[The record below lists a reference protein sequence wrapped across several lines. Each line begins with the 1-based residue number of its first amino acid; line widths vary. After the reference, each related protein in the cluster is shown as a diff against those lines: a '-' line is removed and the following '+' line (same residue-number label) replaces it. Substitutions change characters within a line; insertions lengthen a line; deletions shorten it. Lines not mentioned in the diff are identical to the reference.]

1 MSGLFS
7 DKLWTSD
14 NAGKDSS
21 ALVRALIEFP
31 LKSSAAPFHRI
42 QAGDL
47 FAAKWI

>member
-1 MSGLFS
+1 MS
-7 DKLWTSD
+7 DK
-14 NAGKDSS
+14 AGKGSS

-31 LKSSAAPFHRI
+31 LKSSAVPFRGI